1 MVAQAYDIF
10 VLYVWVEYF
19 EGNAT
24 RLISRKTLLL
34 FFLPGAIF
42 MGAFLVYPIIKMFID
57 SFFKIEMLG
66 DRQFVGIDNYRKAI
80 MEGGFVKQLK
90 NTILYICIAVSAETV
105 IGLLFALFFEL
116 NYKGNKIVRSLM
128 MAPLMIAPL
137 VAGLT
142 WKLMLSS
149 NFGIVNEILTRVG
162 ILKNSEQIL
171 WLADEKWSLIACCI
185 ADIWLTTPFMM
196 LMALAGLQ
204 GLDSSVVEASKID
217 GAGMLEQ
224 IFMVK
229 LPMIKPVILTALSI
243 RIIDAARTF
252 DIIWAMT
259 EGGPNSSS
267 ETISII
273 IYKTL
278 TRYNDTGYASAMAVI
293 FIVVLIVF
301 TLTFMQ
307 SLWNPNKRIG

>member
-1 MVAQAYDIF
+1 M
-10 VLYVWVEYF
+10 
-19 EGNAT
+19 

-42 MGAFLVYPIIKMFID
+42 MGAFLIYPIITMVAD
-57 SFFKIEMLG
+57 SFFEVGITG
-66 DRQFVGIDNYRKAI
+66 DKTFVGLENYIRAFTA
-80 MEGGFVKQLK
+80 GGFLKQLK
-90 NTILYICIAVSAETV
+90 NTLLYIVIAVSIETA

-116 NYKGNKIVRSLM
+116 NYKGSKIIRSLM

-142 WKLMLSS
+142 WKLMMSS
-149 NFGIVNEILTRVG
+149 SFGIVNELLAKIG
-162 ILKNSEQIL
+162 ILSSSRDIL
-171 WLADEKWSLIACCI
+171 WLADEKWSLLACCI

-196 LMALAGLQ
+196 LMILAGLQ
-204 GLDSSVVEASKID
+204 GLDSSMLEAAKMD
-217 GAGMLEQ
+217 GASLLQ
-224 IFMVK
+224 QVFSIK
-229 LPMIKPVILTALSI
+229 LPVIKPVLLTALSV

-267 ETISII
+267 ETLSII

-278 TRYNDTGYASAMAVI
+278 TRYNDVGYARAMAVV
-293 FIVVLIVF
+293 FIAVLVIF
-301 TLTFMQ
+301 TLVFMQ
-307 SLWNPNKRIG
+307 SLWNPKKKNC

>member
-1 MVAQAYDIF
+1 M
-10 VLYVWVEYF
+10 
-19 EGNAT
+19 

-42 MGAFLVYPIIKMFID
+42 MGAFLIYPIITLVAD
-57 SFFKIEMLG
+57 SFFEVGITG
-66 DRQFVGIDNYRKAI
+66 DKTFVGLENYIRAFTA
-80 MEGGFVKQLK
+80 GGFLKQLK
-90 NTILYICIAVSAETV
+90 NTLLYIVIAVSIETA

-116 NYKGNKIVRSLM
+116 NYKGSKIIRSLM

-142 WKLMLSS
+142 WKLMMSS
-149 NFGIVNEILTRVG
+149 SFGIVNELLAKIG
-162 ILKNSEQIL
+162 ILSSSRDIL
-171 WLADEKWSLIACCI
+171 WLADEKWSLLACCI

-196 LMALAGLQ
+196 LMILAGLQ
-204 GLDSSVVEASKID
+204 GLDSSMLEAAKMD
-217 GAGMLEQ
+217 GASLLQ
-224 IFMVK
+224 QVFSIK
-229 LPMIKPVILTALSI
+229 LPVIKPVLLTALSV

-267 ETISII
+267 ETLSII

-278 TRYNDTGYASAMAVI
+278 TRYNDVGYASAMAVV
-293 FIVVLIVF
+293 FIAVLVIF
-301 TLTFMQ
+301 TLVFMQ
-307 SLWNPNKRIG
+307 SLWNPKKKNC

>member
-1 MVAQAYDIF
+1 M
-10 VLYVWVEYF
+10 
-19 EGNAT
+19 

-42 MGAFLVYPIIKMFID
+42 MGAFLIYPIITMVVD
-57 SFFKIEMLG
+57 SFFEIGITGNKT
-66 DRQFVGIDNYRKAI
+66 FVGLENYIRAFTA
-80 MEGGFVKQLK
+80 GGFLKQLK
-90 NTILYICIAVSAETV
+90 NTLLYIVIAVSIETA

-116 NYKGNKIVRSLM
+116 NYKGSKIIRSLM

-142 WKLMLSS
+142 WKLMMSS
-149 NFGIVNEILTRVG
+149 SFGIVNELLAKIG
-162 ILKNSEQIL
+162 ILSSSSDIL
-171 WLADEKWSLIACCI
+171 WLADEKWSLLACCI

-196 LMALAGLQ
+196 LMILAGLQ
-204 GLDSSVVEASKID
+204 GLDSSMLEAAKMD
-217 GAGMLEQ
+217 GASLLQ
-224 IFMVK
+224 QVFAIK
-229 LPMIKPVILTALSI
+229 LPVIKPVLLTALSV

-267 ETISII
+267 ETLSII

-278 TRYNDTGYASAMAVI
+278 TRYNDVGYASAMAVL
-293 FIVVLIVF
+293 FIAVLVIF
-301 TLTFMQ
+301 TLVFMQ
-307 SLWNPNKRIG
+307 SLWNPKKKNC

>member
-1 MVAQAYDIF
+1 M
-10 VLYVWVEYF
+10 
-19 EGNAT
+19 

-42 MGAFLVYPIIKMFID
+42 MGAFLIYPIITMVID
-57 SFFKIEMLG
+57 SFYDIGIMGDKTFIGLG
-66 DRQFVGIDNYRKAI
+66 NYIRAFTA
-80 MEGGFVKQLK
+80 GGFLKQLR
-90 NTILYICIAVSAETV
+90 NTLIYIVIAVGAETIL
-105 IGLLFALFFEL
+105 GLLFALFFEL
-116 NYKGNKIVRSLM
+116 DYKGSKIIRSFM

-142 WKLMLSS
+142 WKLMMSSSFGIINELLARIGILSS
-149 NFGIVNEILTRVG
+149 
-162 ILKNSEQIL
+162 SSDIL

-196 LMALAGLQ
+196 LMILAGLQ
-204 GLDSSVVEASKID
+204 GLDSSMLEAAKID
-217 GAGMLEQ
+217 GANLIQ
-224 IFMVK
+224 QVLSVK
-229 LPMIKPVILTALSI
+229 LPAIKPVLLTALSV

-278 TRYNDTGYASAMAVI
+278 TRYNDIGYASSMAVI
-293 FIVVLIVF
+293 FIAVLVIF
-301 TLTFMQ
+301 TLVFMQ
-307 SLWNPNKRIG
+307 SLWNPKKKNS